1 MSQSTSVLR
10 RNGFTFKQFFVAHDR
25 CAMKVGTDGIL
36 LGAWA
41 PVAGVKRCLDIGAG
55 SGLLALM
62 LAQRTDDSVMIDAVE
77 LESEAAAQAQEN
89 INQSP
94 WAERINVHTADIQQW
109 ITQQTVRFD
118 LIISNP
124 PYYQQGVECSTPQ
137 REQARYT
144 TTLDHP
150 SLLTCAAECITEEGF
165 FCVVLPEQIGNGF
178 TELAL
183 SMGWHLRLRTDVAE
197 NEARLPHRVLLAFS
211 PQAGECFSHSWARP
225 ELFRSV
231 YGADPGFLS
240 VYVMIAGGKDRR
252 TGMGEQFR
260 IIQREMQ
267 PPTLFTHH
275 CTANNQLGN
284 LYQITQLQQII

>member
-1 MSQSTSVLR
+1 
-10 RNGFTFKQFFVAHDR
+10 
-25 CAMKVGTDGIL
+25 
-36 LGAWA
+36 
-41 PVAGVKRCLDIGAG
+41 
-55 SGLLALM
+55 
-62 LAQRTDDSVMIDAVE
+62 
-77 LESEAAAQAQEN
+77 N

-124 PYYQQGVECSTPQ
+124 PYYQQGVECATPQ

-197 NEARLPHRVLLAFS
+197 NEARL
-211 PQAGECFSHSWARP
+211 
-225 ELFRSV
+225 
-231 YGADPGFLS
+231 
-240 VYVMIAGGKDRR
+240 
-252 TGMGEQFR
+252 
-260 IIQREMQ
+260 
-267 PPTLFTHH
+267 
-275 CTANNQLGN
+275 
-284 LYQITQLQQII
+284 